1 MKSLYLWIWN
11 FLGVGGT
18 KWKNHGNSRGWGSN
32 VKPSEME
39 NPRGWGVKLEKT
51 LRGGG
56 GGMDIFW
63 NHTLGKEIAPIC
75 SLNPGDFSKHTVW
88 STRL

>member
-18 KWKNHGNSRGWGSN
+18 KWKNHGNSKGWGVSN

-39 NPRGWGVKLEKT
+39 NPREWGVKLEKT
-51 LRGGG
+51 LHGGVW
-56 GGMDIFW
+56 IF
-63 NHTLGKEIAPIC
+63 
-75 SLNPGDFSKHTVW
+75 SVQMFSI
-88 STRL
+88 

>member
-18 KWKNHGNSRGWGSN
+18 KWKNHGNSRGWGSS

-51 LRGGG
+51 LSGWGGYG
-56 GGMDIFW
+56 YFLEPHIPSPERSQETD
-63 NHTLGKEIAPIC
+63 
-75 SLNPGDFSKHTVW
+75 SKGVKI
-88 STRL
+88 S

>member
-18 KWKNHGNSRGWGSN
+18 KWKNHGNSRGWGI
-32 VKPSEME
+32 
-39 NPRGWGVKLEKT
+39 KLEKNPPW
-51 LRGGG
+51 

-63 NHTLGKEIAPIC
+63 NHTFWKNSAFKQRNSFEGLA
-75 SLNPGDFSKHTVW
+75 
-88 STRL
+88 